1 MSEAETENSH
11 IPLIGLTTEETAQA
25 LRVSVRTVR
34 DLVARG
40 ELPAR
45 MVGNKWR
52 ISPKALDEW
61 LAGDGVKPSK
71 PRKRANLSE
80 TEKEE

>member
-1 MSEAETENSH
+1 MTEEGF
-11 IPLIGLTTEETAQA
+11 PVTLIGMTIEEAA
-25 LRVSVRTVR
+25 RSLRVSARTIQ
-34 DLVARG
+34 DMVARG

-71 PRKRANLSE
+71 PRKRANKAE
-80 TEKEE
+80 AEEEKM